1 MAADGR
7 EAHDQDMDEAAG
19 AAEGGR
25 AEQVA
30 RVDESLGR
38 IRRSMARRALG
49 RRVLTELGATVD
61 PAVMEVVEAIA
72 RGGDESDVA
81 VGTVAGLVGVDPS
94 QASRLVASAVKA
106 GLVARVASQDD
117 GRRSTLRL
125 TESGRTLLRDAR
137 RHKRALLGAHF
148 AAWSD
153 EDLADFARLLE
164 RFSTIARRDDAG

>member
-1 MAADGR
+1 MADGRDMEAMNEDEPDDAADGDR
-7 EAHDQDMDEAAG
+7 AAH
-19 AAEGGR
+19 
-25 AEQVA
+25 VA

-49 RRVLTELGATVD
+49 RRVLADLGAPVD

-94 QASRLVASAVKA
+94 QASRLVASAVKS
-106 GLVARVASQDD
+106 GLVARVASQED
-117 GRRSTLRL
+117 GRRSALRL
-125 TESGRTLLRDAR
+125 TDSGGKLLRETR
-137 RHKRALLGAHF
+137 QHKRALLGAHF
-148 AAWSD
+148 SGWSD